1 MALSNYTASK
11 YTAPFAAALMLLNV
25 GCTAEKAVPE
35 NKPSYADL
43 VVTYNAEMESLDRLE
58 RKRKELVAE
67 YEQAQRPNPDDAVKA
82 LTDALNAATTSS
94 GEGTATAPTD
104 PQAILD
110 QAVQNA
116 EKAKQVA
123 SDLLR
128 AATQPASPQGEGQ
141 SPEQTAASAEFQR
154 QLAELDQQIAKQRE
168 RVERARQ
175 ARDAAEQQK

>member
-1 MALSNYTASK
+1 MAMSK
-11 YTAPFAAALMLLNV
+11 CSALLMAALILLGV

-58 RKRKELVAE
+58 RKRKDLIAE
-67 YEQAQRPNPDDAVKA
+67 YEQRSQPRPDDAVKA

-94 GEGTATAPTD
+94 GDGAAAPAD
-104 PQAILD
+104 PQAVLD

-116 EKAKQVA
+116 EKAQQVA
-123 SDLLR
+123 SDLLK
-128 AATQPASPQGEGQ
+128 ATTQHAHPPAEGQ
-141 SPEQTAASAEFQR
+141 TPEQKASAEEFQG
-154 QLAELDQQIAKQRE
+154 QLAQLDQEIAQQRV

>member
-1 MALSNYTASK
+1 MALSK
-11 YTAPFAAALMLLNV
+11 YFVLPTVALILLSV

-58 RKRKELVAE
+58 RKRKDLVAE
-67 YEQAQRPNPDDAVKA
+67 YEQRSRPSPDDAVKA
-82 LTDALNAATTSS
+82 LTDALNSATTS
-94 GEGTATAPTD
+94 GGDAAAAAPAD

-123 SDLLR
+123 SDLLK
-128 AATQPASPQGEGQ
+128 AAGQPASAPAEGQ
-141 SPEQTAASAEFQR
+141 TPEQQAAAEVFQR
-154 QLAELDQQIAKQRE
+154 QLAQLDQEIAKQRE